1 MTTFISQLSY
11 LVQTLTNRIQHADS
25 SDFGILAVTVIV
37 SVWYVN
43 RYLGD

>member
-1 MTTFISQLSY
+1 MTTIVHQITHLFDTIFSRL
-11 LVQTLTNRIQHADS
+11 QHADS
-25 SDFGILAVTVIV
+25 SDFGMLAVTVIV

>member
-1 MTTFISQLSY
+1 MQSF
-11 LVQTLTNRIQHADS
+11 VIQITHMFDTIIRRMQHSDS
-25 SDFGILAVTVIV
+25 SDFGMLAVTVIV